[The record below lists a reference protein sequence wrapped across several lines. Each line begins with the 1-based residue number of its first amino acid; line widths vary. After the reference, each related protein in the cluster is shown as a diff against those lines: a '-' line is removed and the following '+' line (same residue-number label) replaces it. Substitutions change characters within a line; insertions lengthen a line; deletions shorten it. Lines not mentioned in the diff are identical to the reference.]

1 MLSSSMVKHTI
12 DSYVGVFLRQPT
24 EGYLEV
30 VELWVGGLSDL
41 ELHGKS
47 KDTRHT
53 DLDRLES

>member
-1 MLSSSMVKHTI
+1 MVKHTI

-30 VELWVGGLSDL
+30 VELWVGGLSNL

-47 KDTRHT
+47 EGHKTHRF
-53 DLDRLES
+53 RQA

>member
-1 MLSSSMVKHTI
+1 MVKHTI
-12 DSYVGVFLRQPT
+12 DSYVGVFLCQPT
-24 EGYLEV
+24 KGYLEV

-47 KDTRHT
+47 EDTRHT